1 MIMCMKFKF
10 NYAFHILSGNL
21 TSRQKIEDS
30 LQFFLFSWNRSLEY
44 TVIPTSENSCFTRVV
59 QFSSCLRWQGNSVPV
74 TPSWI
79 EMAMYGPPLKK
90 AGEKIKKERKQA
102 NKQIGQLP

>member
-1 MIMCMKFKF
+1 MYMKFKF

-21 TSRQKIEDS
+21 TSGQKTEDS
-30 LQFFLFSWNRSLEY
+30 LQFFLFSWNHSLEY

-59 QFSSCLRWQGNSVPV
+59 QFSSCLWWQGNSVPV

-90 AGEKIKKERKQA
+90 AGKKKNN
-102 NKQIGQLP
+102 NKENRQTNK